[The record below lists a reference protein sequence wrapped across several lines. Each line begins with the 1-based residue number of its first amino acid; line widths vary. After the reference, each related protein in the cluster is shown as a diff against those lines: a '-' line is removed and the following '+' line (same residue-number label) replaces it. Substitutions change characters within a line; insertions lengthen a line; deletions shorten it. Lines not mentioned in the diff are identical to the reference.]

1 MSFTTTL
8 SRYELLERPA
18 VAPTGTGI
26 GTAGW
31 QAQFDVINALTGETI
46 VAASTT
52 PRASAIAALTGAN
65 VAATAIV
72 QYVNS
77 SGSTV
82 YERPLSLAN

>member
-1 MSFTTTL
+1 
-8 SRYELLERPA
+8 
-18 VAPTGTGI
+18 
-26 GTAGW
+26 
-31 QAQFDVINALTGETI
+31 

-52 PRASAIAALTGAN
+52 PRASAIAALTGAS

>member
-1 MSFTTTL
+1 MTFNVSL
-8 SRYELLERPA
+8 SRYELAERPA

-31 QAQFDVINALTGETI
+31 QAQMDVVNTLTGETI

-52 PRASAIAALTGAN
+52 PRASAIAAL
-65 VAATAIV
+65 VAASVSTNAII
-72 QYVNS
+72 QYVNG
-77 SGSTV
+77 SGSMV